1 MSPAPTSTT
10 FQSIWGEIK
19 MDYGF
24 CPLLVMG
31 ELRASFPFSCQE
43 SAVIS
48 AAQNVRTA
56 GLKHQQWQQGARE
69 VSALYTLWGLL
80 VWSSLL
86 CKVLIEDHAHC

>member
-1 MSPAPTSTT
+1 
-10 FQSIWGEIK
+10 

-31 ELRASFPFSCQE
+31 ETRASFPFSCQE

-56 GLKHQQWQQGARE
+56 GLKHQQWQHREHE
-69 VSALYTLWGLL
+69 VSAHYTLWGLP

-86 CKVLIEDHAHC
+86 CKVSIEDNTHC